1 MTARTAA
8 ARKAAK
14 KAVAAYHRGV
24 PTPLKTVEWLDVGK
38 SDPLQWPTMLEIHRR
53 TARTF
58 NETLCDFLDN
68 ALGGIDFMSM
78 PLSITV
84 DIVGYDFY
92 EGTGNGWIL
101 NHDVAEIWITDN
113 SCGIALEDAKT
124 ALTFGN
130 RKQHPPGT
138 PKSRRIHAHGAGMK
152 TGFVVLGQTARSVR
166 WVATKTDKE
175 TQGHVFSYVDPHDLT
190 KPVSQVNIYADDGNL
205 TDGEPVFGPVGPCG
219 PDGQPVF
226 GPTAQG
232 TQIRIV
238 GLRDIVPARPG
249 RDILSGLMPALGR
262 TYAEYLCATRRN
274 NAGAKSFLKL
284 KVRMWGR
291 VLDENGTLLRLEQLH
306 PDEDEVGP
314 VWQKY
319 RKSSEGSRKS
329 IVPPTEI
336 CETAL
341 DIIKDPV
348 FEKYHV
354 RFAVEKAGAPRT
366 DALVAEFV
374 FGIAAPVV
382 DYAEYIPKGVYDA
395 LPRDKKTGT
404 LKPGPLYD
412 AAKRWGI
419 APYGRPVHTY
429 GEAERLICTMSW
441 DNLTGIKTGANHN
454 IAFAG
459 EIRLLNSA
467 GIELTA
473 EKNNVVPSELWLKL
487 VEAYAAVSNIF
498 ISHWAK
504 YWSTPDTASKDD
516 ELTTATR
523 VQMEE
528 ILVRDLVTN
537 NYMRVDPR
545 YPHKKPR
552 VRWAGSTDGEMCTV
566 VGRTDIVVWDDYNGP
581 HKNCGLIQEAAATS
595 INCDKVY
602 QALRYRDEV
611 LNHPAEYPEVDP
623 NRLVFIG
630 FATKNNAA
638 ATRSGFRAVENVKTL
653 HPGLEITLLT
663 WEDLGYDDAKIQ
675 SLAAAAGIPF
685 VTTSAYREED
695 VDEPGTA
702 SS

>member
-1 MTARTAA
+1 MTTRTAA
-8 ARKAAK
+8 ARKAAEK
-14 KAVAAYHRGV
+14 EVAKHHSAPAPV
-24 PTPLKTVEWLDVGK
+24 KSVEWLDASK
-38 SDPLQWPTMLEIHRR
+38 SDPLHWPMMLEIHRR

-58 NETLCDFLDN
+58 NETVCDFFDN

-78 PLSITV
+78 PLSITI

-92 EGTGNGWIL
+92 DGSGNGWIL

-113 SCGIALEDAKT
+113 SCGIALADADT
-124 ALTFGN
+124 ALAFGI
-130 RKQHPPGT
+130 RKNHPPGT

-152 TGFVVLGQTARSVR
+152 TGFVVLGQTASSVR

-175 TQGHVFSYVDPHDLT
+175 TQGHVFSYVDPYDLT
-190 KPVSQVNIYADDGNL
+190 KPVSRVNIYSDDGSL
-205 TDGEPVFGPVGPCG
+205 TDGKPVFDPDGPRG

-226 GPTAQG
+226 GSTEQG

-238 GLRDIVPARPG
+238 GLRDIVPARPATI
-249 RDILSGLMPALGR
+249 RDGLMPALGR
-262 TYAEYLCATRRN
+262 TYAEYLCATRRSS
-274 NAGAKSFLKL
+274 ASAKSFLKL

-291 VLDENGTLLRLEQLH
+291 IFDENGTFLRLDQLN
-306 PDEDEVGP
+306 PNADEVGP
-314 VWQKY
+314 IWQKY
-319 RKSSEGSRKS
+319 RKSSEGSRKGL
-329 IVPPTEI
+329 VPPTEI
-336 CETAL
+336 CGTAL

-354 RFAVEKAGAPRT
+354 RFAVEKTGVPGTGA
-366 DALVAEFV
+366 LIAEFV
-374 FGIAAPVV
+374 FGVAAPIT
-382 DYAEYIPKGVYDA
+382 DYAQYIPKGVYTA
-395 LPRDKKTGT
+395 LPRDKKTGDI
-404 LKPGPLYD
+404 KPGPLYE
-412 AAKRWGI
+412 ASKHWGI
-419 APYGRPVHTY
+419 APYGKQIHTY
-429 GEAERLICTMSW
+429 GEAERLICTMAW
-441 DNLTGIKTGANHN
+441 DALTGIKTGANHN
-454 IAFAG
+454 IAFTG
-459 EIRLLNSA
+459 EIHLLNSA

-487 VEAYAAVSNIF
+487 VEAYAAISNVL

-504 YWSTPDTASKDD
+504 YWSSPDTASKDD

-523 VQMEE
+523 AQMEE
-528 ILVRDLVTN
+528 ILVRDLVIN

-566 VGRTDIVVWDDYNGP
+566 VGRTDIVVWDDYGGP

-595 INCDKVY
+595 INSEKIY

-611 LNHPAEYPEVDP
+611 LTHPVEYPEVDP
-623 NRLVFIG
+623 SRLVFIG
-630 FATKNNAA
+630 FATKNGAP
-638 ATRSGFRAVENVKTL
+638 ATHSGFRAVENVKAL

-685 VTTSAYREED
+685 VTTGAYREED
-695 VDEPGTA
+695 ADEPGTA